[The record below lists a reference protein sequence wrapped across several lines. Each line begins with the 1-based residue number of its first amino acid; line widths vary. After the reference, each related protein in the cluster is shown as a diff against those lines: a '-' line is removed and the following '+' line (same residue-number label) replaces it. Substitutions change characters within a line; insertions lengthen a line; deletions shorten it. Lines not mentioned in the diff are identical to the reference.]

1 MKLSLDRKE
10 KRPIPSQA
18 GRIAVVTGAS
28 SGIGLYTALGL
39 AKAGAKVVL
48 VCRSQARGDD
58 AKRLIARQ
66 SGGNEPDVVLANF
79 ASLKS
84 VDNAAQRIADGYNEI
99 HILVNNVGAFAP
111 VRELTVDGYEMTFA
125 VNHLAPFLFTNR
137 LVPALAGSGEERRKA
152 RIVTVASNASN
163 RASID
168 FGDLQSS
175 RRYSVFG
182 AYAQSKLA
190 NVLFT
195 VELARRL
202 PPKPVT
208 ANCLHPGVVGT
219 GIGNVGG
226 VMGAAW
232 SLLKPLVLTPEQG
245 AENSLYVATA
255 TEIEGKT
262 GLYFVKERPA
272 RPNPIAEDR
281 HAALRLWTESERLV
295 EAALEKAHASV

>member
-1 MKLSLDRKE
+1 MRTPLNRKE

-18 GRIAVVTGAS
+18 GRTAIVTGAS

-39 AKAGAKVVL
+39 AKAGAKVIL
-48 VCRSQARGDD
+48 VCRSQVRGEDT
-58 AKRLIARQ
+58 KRLIARQ
-66 SGGNEPDVVLANF
+66 SGNEPDLVLADF

-84 VDNAAQRIADGYNEI
+84 VHNAAKRIADGFNEI

-111 VRELTVDGYEMTFA
+111 VRKLTVDGYETTFA
-125 VNHLAPFLFTNR
+125 VNHLAPFLFTNT
-137 LVPALAGSGEERRKA
+137 LIPTLAGSGEERRNA

-168 FGDLQSS
+168 FGDLMSS
-175 RRYSVFG
+175 RRYSVFR

-219 GIGNVGG
+219 GIGNLGG

-232 SLLKPLVLTPEQG
+232 SLLRPLVLTPEQG

-255 TEIEGKT
+255 PEIEGKS

-272 RPNPIAEDR
+272 RPNPIAEDA
-281 HAALRLWTESERLV
+281 HAARRLWTESERLV
-295 EAALEKAHASV
+295 EAALEKAHASA

>member
-1 MKLSLDRKE
+1 MRNPLHRKE
-10 KRPIPSQA
+10 IRPIPSQA
-18 GRIAVVTGAS
+18 GRTVIVTGAS
-28 SGIGLYTALGL
+28 AGIGLYTALGL
-39 AKAGAKVVL
+39 AKAGAKVIL
-48 VCRSQARGDD
+48 VCRSQARGED

-66 SGGNEPDVVLANF
+66 SGNEPDLVLANF

-84 VDNAAQRIADGYNEI
+84 VRDAANRIADGYNEI
-99 HILVNNVGAFAP
+99 HTLVNNVGAFAP
-111 VRELTVDGYEMTFA
+111 IRELTVDGYEMTFA
-125 VNHLAPFLFTNR
+125 VNHLAPFLFTNT
-137 LVPALAGSGEERRKA
+137 LLPALAGSGEERRKA
-152 RIVTVASNASN
+152 RIVIVASNASN
-163 RASID
+163 RATID

-202 PPKPVT
+202 PPRPVT

-245 AENSLYVATA
+245 AQNSLYVATA
-255 TEIEGKT
+255 PEIEGQS
-262 GLYFVKERPA
+262 GVYFVKERPA
-272 RPNPIAEDR
+272 QPNPIANDPV
-281 HAALRLWTESERLV
+281 AARRLWAESERLV
-295 EAALEKAHASV
+295 ETALEKAHASA

>member
-1 MKLSLDRKE
+1 MRIPLNRKE
-10 KRPIPSQA
+10 KQPIPSQA
-18 GRIAVVTGAS
+18 GRTAVITGAS

-48 VCRSQARGDD
+48 VCRSQERGED

-66 SGGNEPDVVLANF
+66 GGNEPDLVLADF

-84 VDNAAQRIADGYNEI
+84 VRDAANRIANAYKEV

-111 VRELTVDGYEMTFA
+111 VRELTVDGYETTFA
-125 VNHLAPFLFTNR
+125 VNHLAPFLFTNT
-137 LVPALAGSGEERRKA
+137 LIPTLAGSGEERRKA

-168 FGDLQSS
+168 FGDLMSS

-232 SLLKPLVLTPEQG
+232 SILKPLVLTPEQG

-255 TEIEGKT
+255 QEIEGKT

-272 RPNPIAEDR
+272 RSNPIVEDR
-281 HAALRLWTESERLV
+281 HASQRLWTESERLV
-295 EAALEKAHASV
+295 EAALEKAPASA